1 MRTEREIEKLID
13 RAAKAAEVG
22 SKFPGMSYEE
32 GVIAALEWAL
42 GDDID
47 PMED

>member
-1 MRTEREIEKLID
+1 MDKERICNIID
-13 RAAKAAEVG
+13 ECNDYIDDGG

-32 GVIAALEWAL
+32 GVVAALEWAL
-42 GDDID
+42 GDGPD